1 MRHNASGDQ
10 LATRYLGRVSLG
22 YERYCE
28 QRLLWYHW
36 TWLPVTESLL
46 FLSFTSAVPTGNGT
60 SLISK
65 REPKHSNKC
74 VGQHLTNGP
83 PGFWVCIE
91 AVWLDEYVVDITMKV
106 HDSQRERPT
115 DLQVAG
121 SYALFGKGV
130 KEEGIT
136 RSNTLGYGKDVITGL
151 TNYYKPFGSSKRILS
166 IEYQGVRAPA
176 PTPIINK
183 GVIRNPHIYADAV

>member
-1 MRHNASGDQ
+1 MEPVIFSIRTCLSATI
-10 LATRYLGRVSLG
+10 LAG
-22 YERYCE
+22 
-28 QRLLWYHW
+28 
-36 TWLPVTESLL
+36 LL
-46 FLSFTSAVPTGNGT
+46 FLSLASAIPAGNAT
-60 SLISK
+60 SLVSK
-65 REPKHSNKC
+65 REPKYSNKC
-74 VGQHLTNGP
+74 VGQHNTNGP

-115 DLQVAG
+115 DMQVAG

-130 KEEGIT
+130 KKEGIT

-183 GVIRNPHIYADAV
+183 GVIRNPHIYPDAV

>member
-1 MRHNASGDQ
+1 MEPIVLSIRTSLFALI
-10 LATRYLGRVSLG
+10 LAG
-22 YERYCE
+22 
-28 QRLLWYHW
+28 
-36 TWLPVTESLL
+36 LL
-46 FLSFTSAVPTGNGT
+46 FLSLASAIPTGNAT

-65 REPKHSNKC
+65 R
-74 VGQHLTNGP
+74 QHNTNGP

-91 AVWLDEYVVDITMKV
+91 AVWLDEYVVDVTMKV
-106 HDSQRERPT
+106 HDSQREMPT

-130 KEEGIT
+130 KKEGIT

-151 TNYYKPFGSSKRILS
+151 TNHYKPFGSSKRILS
-166 IEYQGVRAPA
+166 IEYEGVRAPA

-183 GVIRNPHIYADAV
+183 GVIRNPHIYGDAR